1 MAVGIAVALAN
12 DILDALCANSAFTTL
27 PVATFWI
34 QLGTADPGAAG
45 TGTGNPAGNATRKQ
59 VTFGSAAAGG
69 AISNTVAVSWTS
81 GEVDTS
87 EDYTHWTAWT
97 ASTAGTFLFSG
108 TMTANPV
115 TAGDTF
121 TIAIGDLD
129 LTITGVAA

>member
-1 MAVGIAVALAN
+1 MAVGIASGEAQK
-12 DILDALCANSAFTTL
+12 ILDAIGN
-27 PVATFWI
+27 ATNYTAPTAFWI
-34 QLGTADPGAAG
+34 QLHTADPGAAG
-45 TGTGNPAGNATRKQ
+45 TTAIAGNATRKQ
-59 VTFGSAAAGG
+59 VSFGAASG
-69 AISNTVAVSWTS
+69 AAMANDTAVSWTS

-108 TMTANPV
+108 TVTANAV

-121 TIAIGDLD
+121 TIPIGDLD